1 MRILFIS
8 GKLVNSVKRTATKN
22 ITIARTVNHHVR
34 KRCAEKDITL
44 IDLVKLEVFDQVHF

>member
-8 GKLVNSVKRTATKN
+8 GKLVISMKCTTTKN
-22 ITIARTVNHHVR
+22 ITIARTVNHHVS

>member
-1 MRILFIS
+1 MNI
-8 GKLVNSVKRTATKN
+8 KN
-22 ITIARTVNHHVR
+22 IKIARTVNHHVR